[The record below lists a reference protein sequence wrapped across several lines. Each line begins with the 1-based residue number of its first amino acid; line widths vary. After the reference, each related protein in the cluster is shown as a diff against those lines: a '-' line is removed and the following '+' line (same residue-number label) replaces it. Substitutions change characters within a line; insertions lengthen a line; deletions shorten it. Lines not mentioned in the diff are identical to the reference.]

1 MRGDGR
7 QVLLVLL
14 DGAADRPASAL
25 DGRTPLEAAETPALD
40 RLVAAGVSGLADVGP
55 PGLPMPSDR
64 AHARL
69 FGYDPDAVPR
79 RGVLEARG
87 LGVEVPETGVTAAAS
102 FARLE
107 SGGDPDPPGA
117 LADRSLSG
125 SRERC
130 RDDADAVAAFETDG
144 VAVSFEYTWKNRGIL
159 TLESAAP
166 LDPGVTD
173 TDPFESGLPVVR
185 PEPTAGADDGDAAAR
200 TADALAAYTRWSV
213 ERLRD
218 ADSDVVLSKWAG
230 TPTGP
235 EPFAERHGMAAVS
248 LTPKPVVA
256 GLADTLGMAAR
267 DPPDG
272 YGDRAAA
279 VRAALDS
286 FEFVHAHYPEPD
298 EVAHAGT
305 PLEKRDELEAIDRSL
320 SPVVEAALGRDLVA
334 VVTADHTTPSVGNVV
349 HSGEAVPVTI
359 AAPTARADDVAA
371 TGERNAA
378 AGALGRID
386 GGDVLRI
393 ARSLADRVLLDG
405 LRRTPGGGTVPT
417 SDVRPLFE
425 GGPP

>member
-7 QVLLVLL
+7 RVLLVLL
-14 DGAADRPASAL
+14 DGAADRPASEL
-25 DGRTPLEAAETPALD
+25 DGKTPLEAAETPALD
-40 RLVAAGVSGLADVGP
+40 RLVAAGVSGLSDIGP
-55 PGLPMPSDR
+55 PGVPMPSDR
-64 AHARL
+64 AHAWL
-69 FGYDPDAVPR
+69 FGYDPEAVPR

-87 LGVEVPETGVTAAAS
+87 LDVEVPETGVTCSAS

-107 SGGDPDPPGA
+107 SSAHPPGTVT
-117 LADRSLSG
+117 DRSLSG
-125 SRERC
+125 SREHC
-130 RDDADAVAAFETDG
+130 RDDAESIGAFETAG
-144 VAVSFEYTWKNRGIL
+144 VSVSFEYTWKNRGLL

-185 PEPTAGADDGDAAAR
+185 PEATANADDSDAAAR

-218 ADSDVVLSKWAG
+218 GASDVVLSKWAG
-230 TPTGP
+230 MPTRP

-256 GLADTLGMAAR
+256 GLTDTLGMDVI

-272 YGDRAAA
+272 YDGRAAA
-279 VRAALDS
+279 VREALDAA
-286 FEFVHAHYPEPD
+286 EFVYAHYPEPD

-305 PLEKRDELEAIDRSL
+305 PLDKRDELEAIDRSL
-320 SPVVEAALGRDLVA
+320 SGVVEAVLERDLVA
-334 VVTADHTTPSVGNVV
+334 IVTADHTTPSVGNVV

-359 AAPTARADDVAA
+359 AAPTARTDDVTS

-378 AGALGRID
+378 AGGLGRID
-386 GGDVLRI
+386 GTDVLRI
-393 ARSLADRVLLDG
+393 ARSLGDRVLLDG

-425 GGPP
+425 EEPP